1 MSQSAPPFNRPLRT
15 ITNKNERGLAG
26 IKNPMTTKYV
36 AFLRAI
42 NVGGNRVVKMDS
54 LRGMF
59 ESLGFTNVGTYIQ
72 SGNVIFESPEA
83 DASTLEKRIES
94 HLAQSLGFEV
104 ESFLRTMSE
113 VAAIVEN
120 CPFEEKEGETVFIPL
135 LHVPPGRQTREAL
148 LALTTGTDSF
158 AVQGR
163 EAYWLRRDR
172 DKSPFSNNLIE
183 KTLGMSVTTRNLN
196 TMKKILE
203 KYR

>member
-1 MSQSAPPFNRPLRT
+1 
-15 ITNKNERGLAG
+15 
-26 IKNPMTTKYV
+26 MTTKYV

-42 NVGGNRVVKMDS
+42 NVGGNRLVKMDA

-59 ESLGFTNVGTYIQ
+59 ESLRFTNVSTYIQ
-72 SGNVIFESPEA
+72 SGNVIFESSEA
-83 DASTLEKRIES
+83 DASALKKRIES

-104 ESFLRTMSE
+104 ETFLRRMNE
-113 VAAIVEN
+113 GAAIVEK
-120 CPFEEKEGETVFIPL
+120 CPFEENEGETVFIPL
-135 LHVPPGRQTREAL
+135 LHAPPERKAREAL
-148 LALTTGTDSF
+148 LALSTETDSF

-172 DKSPFSNNLIE
+172 DKSPFSNNQIE
-183 KTLGMSVTTRNLN
+183 KTLGASVTTRNLN